1 MLILIRAALPMSPGN
16 TRLRREI
23 YAIVII
29 KLLIIFGLWWVFIRD
44 ARVEVDGQRLAEHLA
59 QPASDSSG
67 DAISLSKRELDIT
80 NHLHL

>member
-1 MLILIRAALPMSPGN
+1 MLILIHAALPMSQGN

-59 QPASDSSG
+59 QPASVATQRLHSG
-67 DAISLSKRELDIT
+67 EPHAQ
-80 NHLHL
+80 